1 MDEATATTPTNTV
14 TATSVTATS
23 VTATSVTATSVTAN
37 AIATSSDRTKAE
49 RQAQVKPILEK
60 LTELKLYASK
70 FAAIKELMV
79 QIQDYVANGEPQK
92 VNIVFP
98 EFGRRIKGTLE
109 TNRHV
114 ESSIKLSENLRFSE
128 PFPSTARHDEK
139 P

>member
-1 MDEATATTPTNTV
+1 MNIWITMDEAIATTVTATTVTATATTV
-14 TATSVTATS
+14 TATL
-23 VTATSVTATSVTAN
+23 
-37 AIATSSDRTKAE
+37 SSDRTKAE

-70 FAAIKELMV
+70 FAAVKELMV

-92 VNIVFP
+92 VNIVFH

-114 ESSIKLSENLRFSE
+114 ESSIKL
-128 PFPSTARHDEK
+128 
-139 P
+139 

>member
-1 MDEATATTPTNTV
+1 MDEATATTPTNT
-14 TATSVTATS
+14 
-23 VTATSVTATSVTAN
+23 VTATSVTAN

-70 FAAIKELMV
+70 FAAVKELMV

-109 TNRHV
+109 TNRYV
-114 ESSIKLSENLRFSE
+114 ESSVKLSENLR
-128 PFPSTARHDEK
+128 TGK

>member
-1 MDEATATTPTNTV
+1 MDEATATTATATTATATATAT
-14 TATSVTATS
+14 TATS
-23 VTATSVTATSVTAN
+23 
-37 AIATSSDRTKAE
+37 SSDRTKAE

-60 LTELKLYASK
+60 LTELQLHASK
-70 FAAIKELMV
+70 FPAVKALML
-79 QIQDYVANGEPQK
+79 QIQDYVKNGEPQK
-92 VNIVFP
+92 LNIVFP

-114 ESSIKLSENLRFSE
+114 ESSVKLSENLRFSE

>member
-1 MDEATATTPTNTV
+1 MDPE
-14 TATSVTATS
+14 S
-23 VTATSVTATSVTAN
+23 
-37 AIATSSDRTKAE
+37 SSDRTKAE

-60 LTELKLYASK
+60 LSELKLYASK
-70 FAAIKELMV
+70 FDAVKALML
-79 QIQDYVANGEPQK
+79 QIQDYIANGEAQH

-128 PFPSTARHDEK
+128 PFP
-139 P
+139 

>member
-1 MDEATATTPTNTV
+1 MDEATAV
-14 TATSVTATS
+14 
-23 VTATSVTATSVTAN
+23 
-37 AIATSSDRTKAE
+37 TSSDRTKAE

-70 FAAIKELMV
+70 FAAVKELMV

-128 PFPSTARHDEK
+128 PFPLTARHDEK

>member
-1 MDEATATTPTNTV
+1 MDEATATTAT
-14 TATSVTATS
+14 TA
-23 VTATSVTATSVTAN
+23 
-37 AIATSSDRTKAE
+37 IITSSDRTKAE

-60 LTELKLYASK
+60 LTELQLHASK
-70 FAAIKELMV
+70 VPAVKALML
-79 QIQDYVANGEPQK
+79 QIQDYVKNGEPQQI
-92 VNIVFP
+92 NIVFP

-114 ESSIKLSENLRFSE
+114 ESSVKLSENLRFSE